1 MTSNVGARLI
11 TRGKS
16 LGFMAPDDKQ
26 DERDYKKM
34 KETVMEEVKRVFN
47 PEFINRINEIIV
59 FHSLNEDEMRQI
71 LKLMLVRVRAKIE
84 VQGYKIEFSDAAEG
98 FLLKNGFDANYGA
111 RPLQRTIQRMV
122 EDPLSEEILLKKF
135 EAGAI
140 IAAELDAGGEKLA
153 FTSRP
158 APVNQTPS

>member
-1 MTSNVGARLI
+1 
-11 TRGKS
+11 
-16 LGFMAPDDKQ
+16 
-26 DERDYKKM
+26 
-34 KETVMEEVKRVFN
+34 MEEVKRVFN

-84 VQGYKIEFSDAAEG
+84 VQGYKIEFSEAAEG
-98 FLLKNGFDANYGA
+98 FLLKNGFDPNYGA

-122 EDPLSEEILLKKF
+122 EDPLSEDILLKKF
-135 EAGAI
+135 EVGGT
-140 IAAELDAGGEKLA
+140 IAVELDPGGEKLA
-153 FTSRP
+153 FASRP